1 MKSLF
6 LFVLMIAIAG
16 VVAAASFKDEV
27 AGKWTLTVAAPG
39 ESVEVLL
46 DLKQDGEAVT
56 GTMTSS
62 VGGGTVTK
70 GTFKEKKLTASINAD
85 IQGSPTELGVEGT
98 VDGDKISGTITAHG
112 LGSFAYAG
120 TRSK

>member
-1 MKSLF
+1 MKSIL
-6 LFVLMIAIAG
+6 LFVAMIAVAG

-27 AGKWTLTVAAPG
+27 AGKWSLSVAAPG
-39 ESVEVLL
+39 EAVEVVL
-46 DLKQDGEAVT
+46 DLKQDGETVT
-56 GTMTSS
+56 GTMVSG

-70 GTFKEKKLTASINAD
+70 GTFKDKKLTATITAD

-98 VDGDKISGTITAHG
+98 VDGDKITGSITAHG
-112 LGSFAYAG
+112 LGNFSFAG

>member
-1 MKSLF
+1 MRSVFASILTF
-6 LFVLMIAIAG
+6 AIAA
-16 VVAAASFKDEV
+16 VVAAASLEDKVD
-27 AGKWTLTVAAPG
+27 GKWTLTVAAPG

-46 DLKQDGEAVT
+46 DLKQDGEKVT
-56 GTMTSS
+56 GTMASS
-62 VGGGTVTK
+62 VGGGTVSK
-70 GTFKEKKLTASINAD
+70 GTFKEKKLSATITAD

-112 LGSFAYAG
+112 LGSFPYSG

>member
-1 MKSLF
+1 MRSVIV
-6 LFVLMIAIAG
+6 FVLTLAIAT
-16 VVAAASFKDEV
+16 VVAAASLKDEV

-46 DLKQDGEAVT
+46 DLKQDVEKVT
-56 GTMTSS
+56 GTMASS
-62 VGGGTVTK
+62 VGAGTVSK
-70 GTFKEKKLTASINAD
+70 GTFKDKKLSASITAD

-112 LGSFAYAG
+112 LGSFPYSG

>member
-1 MKSLF
+1 MRSV
-6 LFVLMIAIAG
+6 FVFILTFAIAA
-16 VVAAASFKDEV
+16 VVTAASFEDKV

-46 DLKQDGEAVT
+46 DLKQEGETVT
-56 GTMTSS
+56 GTMTSG
-62 VGGGTVTK
+62 VGGGAVTK
-70 GTFKEKKLTASINAD
+70 GTFKEKKLTATITAD

-112 LGSFAYAG
+112 LGSFSYAG

>member
-1 MKSLF
+1 MRSVFAFILTF
-6 LFVLMIAIAG
+6 AIAA
-16 VVAAASFKDEV
+16 VVAAASLEDKVD
-27 AGKWTLTVAAPG
+27 GKWTLTVAAPG

-46 DLKQDGEAVT
+46 DLKQDGEKVT
-56 GTMTSS
+56 GTMASS
-62 VGGGTVTK
+62 VGGGTVSK
-70 GTFKEKKLTASINAD
+70 GTFKEKKLSATITAD

-112 LGSFAYAG
+112 LGSFPYSG